1 MVVTPYPLVKPMTVL
16 RITALVLFICLLLPP
31 AFSVAAEPQNTYSA
45 QILQYVEQDKVYLL
59 ENLRSRVTKNSEKTV
74 ITALLTEDGPEAARL
89 FSKQLIDFPD
99 ASLDSLS
106 KARLTAYQ
114 QSINVAGENKRTVT
128 QPAFILQFG
137 SFNSLDNARELA
149 NRIASY
155 TPVTIFQEKGQH
167 KVRTQN
173 SFNTRKTAEAKAKAL
188 PFNSLIVHLK

>member
-1 MVVTPYPLVKPMTVL
+1 MTVL
-16 RITALVLFICLLLPP
+16 RISALVLFICLLFPP
-31 AFSVAAEPQNTYSA
+31 ALSVAVERQNAFSA

-74 ITALLTEDGPEAARL
+74 INALLTEDGPEAARL
-89 FSKQLIDFPD
+89 FRKQLLDYPD

-114 QSINVAGENKRTVT
+114 QSISSAGESKRTVT
-128 QPAFILQFG
+128 PPAFILQFG
-137 SFNSLDNARELA
+137 SFSSLDNAREHA

-173 SFNTRKTAEAKAKAL
+173 AFSTRKTAETKARTL
-188 PFNSLIVHLK
+188 PFNSLIVYQK